1 MSRNWNRPDSYLQA
15 ISRQADNG
23 TSHTVTVM
31 VNGLVL
37 TGETISKEAFIEG
50 YTAQWPEDTDPI
62 DIGVQVDPDE
72 DDPTSTAYLHLKDV
86 HVIHPQAT
94 NLGGGDFPY
103 WAVRLTSV
111 SGWSLGNPAGGLR

>member
-15 ISRQADNG
+15 ISQQADEG
-23 TSHTVTVM
+23 HSQTVTVM

-37 TGETISKEAFIEG
+37 TGQTASKEEFIES
-50 YTAQWPEDTDPI
+50 YTAQWPDDTDLI

-72 DDPTSTAYLHLKDV
+72 EDPTSAAYLHLKDV
-86 HVIHPQAT
+86 HVIHPEAT

-103 WAVRLTSV
+103 YASRLTEI